1 MRHIQ
6 SLVVFCWLAANISA
20 QHTTPKSADAHI
32 RAAPTA
38 AQGKSQCR
46 AGARLMARNPVRL
59 GAPAPAASRASG
71 CWHAGATA
79 RQGNGASGQR
89 RAGPWRASTPAAPIR
104 PGGPNPGRTAAACSV
119 RGPPRSAA
127 HAPCPRPCH
136 MLRGPRALR
145 HRQARRALRH
155 ACRKARVRR
164 ATCASGRCRGAP
176 GSPAHHA
183 RAGGNQRSLLAHSA
197 AAAPPSRSPRATATP
212 TTIPPRAYLFDEVL
226 LSQWPLLKRT
236 LTLK

>member
-1 MRHIQ
+1 M
-6 SLVVFCWLAANISA
+6 AANISA

-145 HRQARRALRH
+145 HRQARRALR
-155 ACRKARVRR
+155 
-164 ATCASGRCRGAP
+164 P
-176 GSPAHHA
+176 GA
-183 RAGGNQRSLLAHSA
+183 RAKSHMCIRPLPWRAGVPRT
-197 AAAPPSRSPRATATP
+197 PRAGRREPAVIARAFRSCSAPITQPARHATP